1 MKLLYLASVLPKRSE
16 TFVYREVLALR
27 DRGHAVHVASVH
39 PPQTGLGDD
48 RLDALA
54 AEAIGVYG
62 HGLAG
67 KLRVYA
73 DAPRQKLWRPVRGL
87 FETPMGYWPKYQ
99 FQAEAG
105 YALAR
110 RIRHLGIE
118 HIHAHMAHVPTTI
131 AMHAAE
137 ALGITFSFTGH
148 AADLFRDR
156 SALKTKLN
164 RAAFTACISH
174 WHRGFY
180 RQIAELPDAKLPIV
194 RCGVEVP
201 GTLASVSNA
210 GSGILAVGRLVEK
223 KGFDVL
229 IQAVA
234 KMDNP
239 PPVTIVG
246 EGRERA
252 VLEALIHQHD
262 LHEKVTLR
270 GAMDNDAI
278 RTLMRESALVVLPC
292 QVSSDGDKDGIPVVL
307 MEAMA
312 EGVAV
317 ISGDLPTIRELIK
330 PGKTGELVAPG
341 NVDQLKEKMTALLH
355 DDVRRGELAAAGRAW
370 VAEEFSQMQ
379 NIERLELALRG
390 AINGGNAAAAPP
402 MGSTPSNGTVGVGA

>member
-27 DRGHAVHVASVH
+27 ERGHQVHVASVH
-39 PPQTGLGDD
+39 PPQAGLGDD
-48 RLDALA
+48 RLEALAREAVCVYGQGMGGKLAVYTDALA
-54 AEAIGVYG
+54 M
-62 HGLAG
+62 
-67 KLRVYA
+67 
-73 DAPRQKLWRPVRGL
+73 KLWRPARGI

-110 RIRHLGIE
+110 RVRGLGIE

-137 ALGITFSFTGH
+137 ALGVPFSFTGH

-156 SALKTKLN
+156 SALRTKLN
-164 RAAFTACISH
+164 RAAFVACISN

-180 RQIAELPDAKLPIV
+180 RQVADLPDAKLPIV

-201 GTLASVSNA
+201 GEPAADGV
-210 GSGILAVGRLVEK
+210 GVLAVGRLVEK

-229 IQAVA
+229 VKAVA

-246 EGRERA
+246 EGPERA
-252 VLEALIHQHD
+252 VLESLIHQHN
-262 LHEKVTLR
+262 LHDKVTLR
-270 GAMDNDAI
+270 GAMDNAAI
-278 RTLMRESALVVLPC
+278 RGLMREAALVVLPC
-292 QVSSDGDKDGIPVVL
+292 RVSRDGDKDGIPVVL

-317 ISGDLPTIRELIK
+317 VSGDLPTIRELIE
-330 PGKTGELVAPG
+330 PGRTGELVEPG
-341 NVDQLKEKMTALLH
+341 DVDGLKQTMAALLG
-355 DDVRRGELAAAGRAW
+355 DKARRAGLAAAGRAW
-370 VAEEFSQMQ
+370 VAEEFSLSR
-379 NIERLELALRG
+379 NIERLEQAFSA
-390 AINGGNAAAAPP
+390 AIGGGETVAQAASAI
-402 MGSTPSNGTVGVGA
+402 GNTSSGGTVGVGA